1 MEMKRKRND
10 SFFINYLI
18 VLVENDS
25 DWVERER
32 RVIFYWVER
41 ERELQKPTI
50 SVPILDRI
58 LCTLVE
64 KEVGKSRL
72 YDIPY
77 II

>member
-32 RVIFYWVER
+32 RVIFLLGKER
-41 ERELQKPTI
+41 GKELQKPTI
-50 SVPILDRI
+50 
-58 LCTLVE
+58 
-64 KEVGKSRL
+64 
-72 YDIPY
+72 
-77 II
+77 

>member
-32 RVIFYWVER
+32 RVIFLLGKER
-41 ERELQKPTI
+41 GKELQKPTI
-50 SVPILDRI
+50 LIPFLDKI
-58 LCTLVE
+58 LCTLC
-64 KEVGKSRL
+64 
-72 YDIPY
+72 
-77 II
+77 